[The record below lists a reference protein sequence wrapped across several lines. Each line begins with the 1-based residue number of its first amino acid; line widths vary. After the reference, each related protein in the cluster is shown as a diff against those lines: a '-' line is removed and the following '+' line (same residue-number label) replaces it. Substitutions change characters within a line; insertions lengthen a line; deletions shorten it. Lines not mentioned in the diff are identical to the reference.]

1 MLFRVR
7 RIGRSMQF
15 QNPDILYLLV
25 VIPIII
31 AYYIFVS
38 RRRAAMRVST
48 LGGERMPRTLRY
60 WLRDL
65 PMVLRLSA
73 LAVLIVAL
81 ARPVEAHSSSESSTE
96 GIDIVLAMDI
106 SGSMLAKD
114 FEPDRITASKHL
126 ASEFA
131 AERIGDRISVV
142 AFAGEAFTQCPLT
155 SDKASVGT
163 MLSRLRSGVV
173 DDGTAIGNGLA
184 TAINRLRESGAKSKV
199 VVLLTDGVNN
209 RGQIS
214 PIMAAEIA
222 RDMGIKVYTIGV
234 GTKGQAPMPAVDM
247 FGNQTYVMA
256 DVEIDEELLRK
267 IANTTGGEYFRA
279 VDNEALKQIYSQID
293 EMEKSEVQITH
304 YTSYEELY
312 LGWLLLGLLLLV
324 AEFIVERIV
333 LNRIP

>member
-1 MLFRVR
+1 
-7 RIGRSMQF
+7 MQF
-15 QNPDILYLLV
+15 QNPEILYLLV
-25 VIPIII
+25 VIPVII
-31 AYYIFVS
+31 AYYIFVG
-38 RRRAAMRVST
+38 RRRASLRVST

-65 PMVLRLSA
+65 PIVLRVAA

-81 ARPVEAHSSSESSTE
+81 ARPVEAHSSTESSTE

-106 SGSMLAKD
+106 SGSMLARD

-131 AERIGDRISVV
+131 SMRVGDRISVV

-184 TAINRLRESGAKSKV
+184 TAINRLRESGSKSKV

-256 DVEIDEELLRK
+256 DVEIDEQLLRN
-267 IANTTGGEYFRA
+267 IAKTTGGEYFRA
-279 VDNEALKQIYSQID
+279 VDNEALKQIYARID

-312 LGWLLLGLLLLV
+312 FGWLLLGLLLLA
-324 AEFIVERIV
+324 AEFAMERLV

>member
-1 MLFRVR
+1 
-7 RIGRSMQF
+7 MQF
-15 QNPDILYLLV
+15 HNPEILYLLAI
-25 VIPIII
+25 IPIIV

-48 LGGERMPRTLRY
+48 LQRGRMPRTVRYYLRH
-60 WLRDL
+60 L
-65 PMVLRLSA
+65 PIVLRLLA
-73 LAVLIVAL
+73 LTTGIVAL
-81 ARPVEAHSSSESSTE
+81 ARPVEEHSSTETSTE

-106 SGSMLAKD
+106 SGSMLARD
-114 FEPDRITASKHL
+114 FEPDRITAAKQL

-131 AERIGDRISVV
+131 SERMGDRISVV

-184 TAINRLRESGAKSKV
+184 TAINRLRESGSKSKV

-222 RDMGIKVYTIGV
+222 RDMGVKVYTIGV
-234 GTKGQAPMPAVDM
+234 GTKGQAPMPAMDM
-247 FGNQTYVMA
+247 FGNKTYVMA
-256 DVEIDEELLRK
+256 DVEIDEQLLRN
-267 IANTTGGEYFRA
+267 IAKTTGGEYFRA
-279 VDNEALKQIYSQID
+279 VDNKALGEIYARIN

-312 LGWLLLGLLLLV
+312 FGWLLLTMLLLV
-324 AEFIVERIV
+324 SEFLVERVV

>member
-1 MLFRVR
+1 
-7 RIGRSMQF
+7 MQF
-15 QNPDILYLLV
+15 HNPEILYLLAI
-25 VIPIII
+25 IPIIV
-31 AYYIFVS
+31 AYYIFVG
-38 RRRAAMRVST
+38 RRRATMCVST
-48 LGGERMPRTLRY
+48 LQRGRMPRTLRY
-60 WLRDL
+60 YLRDL
-65 PMVLRLSA
+65 PIVLRLLA
-73 LAVLIVAL
+73 LTAGIVAL
-81 ARPVEAHSSSESSTE
+81 ARPVEEHFSTETSTE

-106 SGSMLAKD
+106 SGSMLARD
-114 FEPDRITASKHL
+114 FEPDRITAAKQL

-131 AERIGDRISVV
+131 SERMGDRISVV

-184 TAINRLRESGAKSKV
+184 TAINRLRESGSKSKV

-222 RDMGIKVYTIGV
+222 RDMGVKVYTIGV
-234 GTKGQAPMPAVDM
+234 GTKGQAPMPAMDM
-247 FGNQTYVMA
+247 FGNKTYVMA
-256 DVEIDEELLRK
+256 DVEIDEQLLRNIAK
-267 IANTTGGEYFRA
+267 ITGGEYFRA
-279 VDNEALKQIYSQID
+279 VDNKALGEIYARIN

-312 LGWLLLGLLLLV
+312 FGWLLLTLLLLV
-324 AEFIVERIV
+324 SEFLVERVV

>member
-1 MLFRVR
+1 
-7 RIGRSMQF
+7 MQF
-15 QNPDILYLLV
+15 QNPEILYLLA
-25 VIPIII
+25 VIPIVI
-31 AYYIFVS
+31 AYYIFVG
-38 RRRAAMRVST
+38 RRRASLRVTT
-48 LGGERMPRTLRY
+48 LGTERMPRTLRY
-60 WLRDL
+60 WLRDM
-65 PMVLRLSA
+65 PIVLRLAA

-81 ARPVEAHSSSESSTE
+81 ARPVEAHSSTESSTE

-106 SGSMLAKD
+106 SGSMLARD

-131 AERIGDRISVV
+131 SMRMGDRISVV

-184 TAINRLRESGAKSKV
+184 TAINRLRESGSKSKV

-247 FGNQTYVMA
+247 FGNQSYVMA
-256 DVEIDEELLRK
+256 DVEIDEQLLRN
-267 IANTTGGEYFRA
+267 IAKTTGGEYFRA
-279 VDNEALKQIYSQID
+279 VDNEALKQIYARID

-312 LGWLLLGLLLLV
+312 FGWLLLGLLLLGV
-324 AEFIVERIV
+324 EFILERIV

>member
-1 MLFRVR
+1 
-7 RIGRSMQF
+7 MQF
-15 QNPDILYLLV
+15 QNPEILYLLA
-25 VIPIII
+25 VIPIVI
-31 AYYIFVS
+31 AYYIFVG
-38 RRRAAMRVST
+38 RRRASLRVTT
-48 LGGERMPRTLRY
+48 LGTERMPRTLRY

-65 PMVLRLSA
+65 PIVLRVAA

-81 ARPVEAHSSSESSTE
+81 ARPVEAHSSTESSTE

-106 SGSMLAKD
+106 SGSMLARD

-131 AERIGDRISVV
+131 SMRVGDRISVV

-184 TAINRLRESGAKSKV
+184 TAINRLRESGSKSKV

-214 PIMAAEIA
+214 PTMAAEIA

-247 FGNQTYVMA
+247 FGNQSYVMA
-256 DVEIDEELLRK
+256 DVEIDEQLLRS
-267 IANTTGGEYFRA
+267 IAKTTGGEYFRA
-279 VDNEALKQIYSQID
+279 VDNEALKQIYARID

-312 LGWLLLGLLLLV
+312 FGWLLLGLLLLGV
-324 AEFIVERIV
+324 EFILERIV

>member
-1 MLFRVR
+1 
-7 RIGRSMQF
+7 MQF
-15 QNPDILYLLV
+15 QNPEILYLLA
-25 VIPIII
+25 VIPIVI
-31 AYYIFVS
+31 AYYIFVG
-38 RRRAAMRVST
+38 RRRASLRVTT
-48 LGGERMPRTLRY
+48 LGTERMPRTLRY
-60 WLRDL
+60 WLRDM
-65 PMVLRLSA
+65 PIVLRLAA

-81 ARPVEAHSSSESSTE
+81 ARPVEAHSSTESSTE

-106 SGSMLAKD
+106 SGSMLARD

-131 AERIGDRISVV
+131 SMRVGDRISVV

-184 TAINRLRESGAKSKV
+184 TAINRLRESGSKSKV

-247 FGNQTYVMA
+247 FGNQSYVMA
-256 DVEIDEELLRK
+256 DVEIDEQLLRN
-267 IANTTGGEYFRA
+267 IAKTTGGEYFRA
-279 VDNEALKQIYSQID
+279 VDNEALKQIYARID

-312 LGWLLLGLLLLV
+312 FGWLLLGLLLLGV
-324 AEFIVERIV
+324 EFILERIV

>member
-1 MLFRVR
+1 
-7 RIGRSMQF
+7 MQF
-15 QNPDILYLLV
+15 QNPEILYLLA
-25 VIPIII
+25 VIPIVIV
-31 AYYIFVS
+31 YYIFVG
-38 RRRAAMRVST
+38 RRRASLRVTT
-48 LGGERMPRTLRY
+48 LGTERMPRTLRY
-60 WLRDL
+60 WLRDM
-65 PMVLRLSA
+65 PIVLRLAA

-81 ARPVEAHSSSESSTE
+81 ARPVEAHSSTESSTE

-106 SGSMLAKD
+106 SGSMLARD

-131 AERIGDRISVV
+131 SMRVGDRISVV

-184 TAINRLRESGAKSKV
+184 TAINRLRESGSKSKV

-247 FGNQTYVMA
+247 FGNQSYVMA
-256 DVEIDEELLRK
+256 DVEIDEQLLRS
-267 IANTTGGEYFRA
+267 IAKTTGGEYFRA
-279 VDNEALKQIYSQID
+279 VDNEALKQIYARID

-312 LGWLLLGLLLLV
+312 FGWLLLGLLLLA
-324 AEFIVERIV
+324 AEFAIERLV

>member
-1 MLFRVR
+1 M
-7 RIGRSMQF
+7 G
-15 QNPDILYLLV
+15 
-25 VIPIII
+25 
-31 AYYIFVS
+31 
-38 RRRAAMRVST
+38 RRRASLRVTT
-48 LGGERMPRTLRY
+48 LGTERMPRTLRY

-65 PMVLRLSA
+65 PIVLRVAA

-81 ARPVEAHSSSESSTE
+81 ARPVEAHSSTESSTE

-106 SGSMLAKD
+106 SGSMLARD

-131 AERIGDRISVV
+131 SMRVGDRISVV

-184 TAINRLRESGAKSKV
+184 TAINRLRESGSKSKV

-256 DVEIDEELLRK
+256 DVEIDEQLLRN
-267 IANTTGGEYFRA
+267 IAKTTGGEYFRA
-279 VDNEALKQIYSQID
+279 VDNEALKQIYARID

-312 LGWLLLGLLLLV
+312 FGWLLLGLLLLA
-324 AEFIVERIV
+324 AEFAMERLV

>member
-1 MLFRVR
+1 
-7 RIGRSMQF
+7 MQF
-15 QNPDILYLLV
+15 HNPEILYLLA
-25 VIPIII
+25 VIPVIV
-31 AYYIFVS
+31 AYYIFVG
-38 RRRAAMRVST
+38 RRRATMRVST
-48 LGGERMPRTLRY
+48 LQRGRMPRTVRYYLRH
-60 WLRDL
+60 L
-65 PMVLRLSA
+65 PMVLRL
-73 LAVLIVAL
+73 LAIAAAIVAL
-81 ARPVEAHSSSESSTE
+81 ARPVEEHSSTETSTE

-106 SGSMLAKD
+106 SGSMLARD
-114 FEPDRITASKHL
+114 FEPDRITAAKQMASVF
-126 ASEFA
+126 ASE
-131 AERIGDRISVV
+131 RVGDRISVV

-155 SDKASVGT
+155 TDKASVGT

-184 TAINRLRESGAKSKV
+184 TAINRLRESGSKSKV

-222 RDMGIKVYTIGV
+222 RDMGVKVYTIGV

-247 FGNQTYVMA
+247 FGNKTYVMA
-256 DVEIDEELLRK
+256 DVEIDEQLLRN
-267 IANTTGGEYFRA
+267 IAKTTGGEYFRA
-279 VDNEALKQIYSQID
+279 VDNRALGEIYARIN

-312 LGWLLLGLLLLV
+312 FGWLLLMLLMLAL
-324 AEFIVERIV
+324 EFVVERVV

>member
-1 MLFRVR
+1 
-7 RIGRSMQF
+7 MQF
-15 QNPDILYLLV
+15 HNPEILYLLAI
-25 VIPIII
+25 IPIIV
-31 AYYIFVS
+31 AYYIFVG

-48 LGGERMPRTLRY
+48 LQRGRMPRTVRYYLRH
-60 WLRDL
+60 L
-65 PMVLRLSA
+65 PIVLRLLA
-73 LAVLIVAL
+73 LTAGIVAL
-81 ARPVEAHSSSESSTE
+81 ARPVEEHSSTETSTE

-106 SGSMLAKD
+106 SGSMLARD
-114 FEPDRITASKHL
+114 FEPDRITAAKQL

-131 AERIGDRISVV
+131 SERMGDRISVV

-184 TAINRLRESGAKSKV
+184 TAINRLRESGSKSKV

-222 RDMGIKVYTIGV
+222 RDMGVKVYTIGV
-234 GTKGQAPMPAVDM
+234 GTKGQAPMPAMDM
-247 FGNQTYVMA
+247 FGNKTYVMA
-256 DVEIDEELLRK
+256 DVEIDEQLLRN
-267 IANTTGGEYFRA
+267 IAKTTGGEYFRA
-279 VDNEALKQIYSQID
+279 VDNKALGEIYARIN

-312 LGWLLLGLLLLV
+312 FGWLLLTLLLLV
-324 AEFIVERIV
+324 SEFLVERVV

>member
-1 MLFRVR
+1 
-7 RIGRSMQF
+7 MQF
-15 QNPDILYLLV
+15 HNPEILYLLA
-25 VIPIII
+25 VIPVIV
-31 AYYIFVS
+31 AYYIFVG
-38 RRRAAMRVST
+38 RRRATMRVST
-48 LGGERMPRTLRY
+48 LHRGRMPRTARYYLRH
-60 WLRDL
+60 L
-65 PMVLRLSA
+65 PMVLRL
-73 LAVLIVAL
+73 LAITTGIVAL
-81 ARPVEAHSSSESSTE
+81 ARPVEEHSSMETSTE

-106 SGSMLAKD
+106 SGSMLARD
-114 FEPDRITASKHL
+114 FEPDRITAAKQM

-131 AERIGDRISVV
+131 SERVGDRISVV

-155 SDKASVGT
+155 TDKASVGT

-184 TAINRLRESGAKSKV
+184 TAINRLRESGSKSKV

-222 RDMGIKVYTIGV
+222 RDMGVKVYTIGV

-256 DVEIDEELLRK
+256 DVEIDEQLLRN
-267 IANTTGGEYFRA
+267 IAKTTGGEYFRA
-279 VDNEALKQIYSQID
+279 VDNRALGEIYARIN

-312 LGWLLLGLLLLV
+312 FGWLLLMLLCLAL
-324 AEFIVERIV
+324 EFVVERVV

>member
-1 MLFRVR
+1 
-7 RIGRSMQF
+7 MQF
-15 QNPDILYLLV
+15 QNPEILYLLA
-25 VIPIII
+25 VIPIVIV
-31 AYYIFVS
+31 YYIFVG
-38 RRRAAMRVST
+38 RRRASLRVST

-60 WLRDL
+60 WLRDM
-65 PMVLRLSA
+65 PIVLRLAA

-81 ARPVEAHSSSESSTE
+81 ARPVEAHSSTESSTE

-106 SGSMLAKD
+106 SGSMLARD

-131 AERIGDRISVV
+131 SMRVGDRISVV

-155 SDKASVGT
+155 SDKASIGT

-184 TAINRLRESGAKSKV
+184 TAINRLRESGSKSKV

-247 FGNQTYVMA
+247 FGNQSYVMA
-256 DVEIDEELLRK
+256 DVEIDEQLLRS
-267 IANTTGGEYFRA
+267 IAKTTGGEYFRA
-279 VDNEALKQIYSQID
+279 VDNEALKQIYARID

-312 LGWLLLGLLLLV
+312 FGWLLLGLLLLA
-324 AEFIVERIV
+324 AEFAIERLV